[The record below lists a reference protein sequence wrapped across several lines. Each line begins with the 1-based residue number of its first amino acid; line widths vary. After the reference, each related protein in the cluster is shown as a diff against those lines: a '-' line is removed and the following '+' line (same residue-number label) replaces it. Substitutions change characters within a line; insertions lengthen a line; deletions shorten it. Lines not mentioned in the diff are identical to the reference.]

1 MLGTEQVNLIP
12 RMITPLL
19 EGVESIR
26 VTDQVAKSMGLVDN
40 QIVRGVVED
49 RQGLARLIL
58 NNRDFELKSSKKFK
72 PGDVIEFRVKQS
84 RSGITLQAVSTE
96 PTITSSTSNSINS
109 LLSGGDTA
117 KILSLFYRPSQP
129 SSLAKLF
136 SPESINKIM
145 TQIGEK
151 SFDLKMN
158 QLMLSMRSFSPE
170 MARAAMQNSGLFGES
185 MLSKQSV
192 NRSDLKQFLRTILN
206 FISANSPDR
215 IMLNQAIDEIESNQ
229 LEAMYSQKNQGISY
243 NFVIPFSDSDP
254 VEINIEAEEAD
265 ASDTESPD
273 GDNKVG
279 RDWEEDIDD
288 LERLSRNTKIPQNWV
303 VNLYTDSRELGEIWS
318 KVTLKSEMSVE
329 MILWAADQK
338 VFEIA
343 KSGEQFLGELFSGFG
358 ISLGKFV
365 VLNAERPIIEK
376 SLTSPGQVLDVR
388 T

>member
-84 RSGITLQAVSTE
+84 RSGMTLQAVSTE
-96 PTITSSTSNSINS
+96 PTTTSSTSTSINS

-158 QLMLSMRSFSPE
+158 QLMSSMRSFSPE

-243 NFVIPFSDSDP
+243 NFVMPFSDSDP

-265 ASDTESPD
+265 VSDKELPD

-288 LERLSRNTKIPQNWV
+288 RERLSRNTTIPQNWV

-318 KVTLKSEMSVE
+318 KATLKSEMSVE

-376 SLTSPGQVLDVR
+376 ALTGPGQVLDVR

>member
-84 RSGITLQAVSTE
+84 RSGMTLQAVSTE

-265 ASDTESPD
+265 ASDTEAPD
-273 GDNKVG
+273 GENNVG
-279 RDWEEDIDD
+279 RDWDEDIDD
-288 LERLSRNTKIPQNWV
+288 SERLSRNTTIPQNWV

-318 KVTLKSEMSVE
+318 KATLKSEMSVE

-376 SLTSPGQVLDVR
+376 SLTGPGQVLDVR

>member
-84 RSGITLQAVSTE
+84 RSGMTLQAVSTE

-158 QLMLSMRSFSPE
+158 QLMSSMRSFSPE

-229 LEAMYSQKNQGISY
+229 LEAMYSQKNKVISY
-243 NFVIPFSDSDP
+243 NFVIPFFDSDP

-288 LERLSRNTKIPQNWV
+288 FERLSRNTTIPQNWV

-318 KVTLKSEMSVE
+318 KATLKSEMSVE

-376 SLTSPGQVLDVR
+376 SLTGPGQVLDVR

>member
-84 RSGITLQAVSTE
+84 RSGMTLQAVSTE
-96 PTITSSTSNSINS
+96 PTTTSSTSTSINS

-158 QLMLSMRSFSPE
+158 QLMSSMRSFSPE

-265 ASDTESPD
+265 VNDSESPD
-273 GDNKVG
+273 GDIK
-279 RDWEEDIDD
+279 
-288 LERLSRNTKIPQNWV
+288 QNWV

-318 KVTLKSEMSVE
+318 KATLKSEMSVE

-376 SLTSPGQVLDVR
+376 SLTGPGQVLDVR

>member
-26 VTDQVAKSMGLVDN
+26 VTDQVAKLMGLVDN

-84 RSGITLQAVSTE
+84 RSGMALQAVSTE
-96 PTITSSTSNSINS
+96 PTTTSSTSSSINS

-151 SFDLKMN
+151 SFDLKMS
-158 QLMLSMRSFSPE
+158 QLMSSMRSFSPE

-265 ASDTESPD
+265 VSDTESPD

-288 LERLSRNTKIPQNWV
+288 RERLSRNTTILQNWV

-318 KVTLKSEMSVE
+318 KATLKSEMSVE

-376 SLTSPGQVLDVR
+376 SLTGPGQVLDVR

>member
-1 MLGTEQVNLIP
+1 
-12 RMITPLL
+12 
-19 EGVESIR
+19 
-26 VTDQVAKSMGLVDN
+26 
-40 QIVRGVVED
+40 
-49 RQGLARLIL
+49 
-58 NNRDFELKSSKKFK
+58 
-72 PGDVIEFRVKQS
+72 
-84 RSGITLQAVSTE
+84 
-96 PTITSSTSNSINS
+96 
-109 LLSGGDTA
+109 
-117 KILSLFYRPSQP
+117 
-129 SSLAKLF
+129 
-136 SPESINKIM
+136 M

-158 QLMLSMRSFSPE
+158 QLMSSMRSFSPE

-279 RDWEEDIDD
+279 RDREEDIDD
-288 LERLSRNTKIPQNWV
+288 FERLSRNTTIPQNWV
-303 VNLYTDSRELGEIWS
+303 VNLYTDSRELGKIWS
-318 KVTLKSEMSVE
+318 KATLKSEMSVE

-365 VLNAERPIIEK
+365 VLNAERPIVEK
-376 SLTSPGQVLDVR
+376 SLTGPGQVLDVR

>member
-26 VTDQVAKSMGLVDN
+26 VTDQVAKLMGLVDN

-84 RSGITLQAVSTE
+84 RSGMTLQAVSTE
-96 PTITSSTSNSINS
+96 PTTTSSASTSINS

-151 SFDLKMN
+151 SFDLKMS
-158 QLMLSMRSFSPE
+158 QLMSSMRSFSPE

-229 LEAMYSQKNQGISY
+229 LEAIYSQKNQGISY

-265 ASDTESPD
+265 VSDTESPD

-288 LERLSRNTKIPQNWV
+288 RERLSRNTTILQNWV

-318 KVTLKSEMSVE
+318 KATLKSEMSVE

>member
-84 RSGITLQAVSTE
+84 RSGMTLQAVSTE

-192 NRSDLKQFLRTILN
+192 NRADLKQFLRTILN

-288 LERLSRNTKIPQNWV
+288 SERLSRNTTIPQNWV

-318 KVTLKSEMSVE
+318 KATLNSEMSVE

-376 SLTSPGQVLDVR
+376 SLTGPGQVLDVR

>member
-1 MLGTEQVNLIP
+1 
-12 RMITPLL
+12 
-19 EGVESIR
+19 
-26 VTDQVAKSMGLVDN
+26 
-40 QIVRGVVED
+40 
-49 RQGLARLIL
+49 
-58 NNRDFELKSSKKFK
+58 
-72 PGDVIEFRVKQS
+72 
-84 RSGITLQAVSTE
+84 
-96 PTITSSTSNSINS
+96 
-109 LLSGGDTA
+109 
-117 KILSLFYRPSQP
+117 
-129 SSLAKLF
+129 
-136 SPESINKIM
+136 
-145 TQIGEK
+145 
-151 SFDLKMN
+151 
-158 QLMLSMRSFSPE
+158 MRSFSPE

-265 ASDTESPD
+265 VSDTESPD

-288 LERLSRNTKIPQNWV
+288 LERLSRNTTIPQNWV

-318 KVTLKSEMSVE
+318 KATLKSEMSVE

-376 SLTSPGQVLDVR
+376 SLTGPGQVLDVR

>member
-26 VTDQVAKSMGLVDN
+26 VTDQVAKLMGLVDN

-84 RSGITLQAVSTE
+84 RSGMTLQAVSTE
-96 PTITSSTSNSINS
+96 PTTTSSASTSINS

-151 SFDLKMN
+151 SFDLKMS
-158 QLMLSMRSFSPE
+158 QLMSSMRSFSPE

-265 ASDTESPD
+265 VSDTESPD

-288 LERLSRNTKIPQNWV
+288 RERLSRNTTIPQNWV

-318 KVTLKSEMSVE
+318 KATLKSEMSVE

-343 KSGEQFLGELFSGFG
+343 KSGEQFLGELFSGLG
-358 ISLGKFV
+358 ISLRKFV

-376 SLTSPGQVLDVR
+376 SLTGPGQVLDVR

>member
-84 RSGITLQAVSTE
+84 RSGMTLQAVSTE

-158 QLMLSMRSFSPE
+158 QLMSSMRSFSPE

-192 NRSDLKQFLRTILN
+192 NRSDLKQFLRSILN
-206 FISANSPDR
+206 FTSANSPDR

-279 RDWEEDIDD
+279 RDWEEDVDD
-288 LERLSRNTKIPQNWV
+288 LERLSKNNATPQNWV

-318 KVTLKSEMSVE
+318 KATLKSEMSVE

-376 SLTSPGQVLDVR
+376 SLTGPGQVLDVR

>member
-84 RSGITLQAVSTE
+84 RSGMPLQAVSTE

-185 MLSKQSV
+185 MLSKQTV
-192 NRSDLKQFLRTILN
+192 NRSDLKQFLRSILN

-243 NFVIPFSDSDP
+243 NFVIPFFDSDP

-265 ASDTESPD
+265 VSDTESPD

-288 LERLSRNTKIPQNWV
+288 LERLSRNTTIPQNWV

-318 KVTLKSEMSVE
+318 KATLKSEMSVE

-376 SLTSPGQVLDVR
+376 SLTGPGQVLDVR

>member
-1 MLGTEQVNLIP
+1 
-12 RMITPLL
+12 
-19 EGVESIR
+19 
-26 VTDQVAKSMGLVDN
+26 MGLVDN

-84 RSGITLQAVSTE
+84 RSGMTLQAVSTE

-158 QLMLSMRSFSPE
+158 QLMSSMRSFSPE

-206 FISANSPDR
+206 FMSANSPDR

-265 ASDTESPD
+265 VTDT
-273 GDNKVG
+273 DNKVG

-288 LERLSRNTKIPQNWV
+288 LERLSRNTTIPQNWV

-318 KVTLKSEMSVE
+318 KATLKSEMSVE

-376 SLTSPGQVLDVR
+376 SLTGPGQVLDVR

>member
-26 VTDQVAKSMGLVDN
+26 VTDQVAKSIGLVDN

-84 RSGITLQAVSTE
+84 RSGMTLQAVSTE
-96 PTITSSTSNSINS
+96 LTTTSSASTSINS

-151 SFDLKMN
+151 SFDLKMS
-158 QLMLSMRSFSPE
+158 QLMSSMRSFSPE

-243 NFVIPFSDSDP
+243 TFVIPFSDSDP
-254 VEINIEAEEAD
+254 VEINIEAEEVD
-265 ASDTESPD
+265 VSDTESPD

-288 LERLSRNTKIPQNWV
+288 RERLSRNTTIPQNWV

-318 KVTLKSEMSVE
+318 KATLKSEMSVE

-376 SLTSPGQVLDVR
+376 SLTGPGQVLDVR

>member
-84 RSGITLQAVSTE
+84 RSGMTLQAVSTE
-96 PTITSSTSNSINS
+96 PTTTSSASNSINS

-158 QLMLSMRSFSPE
+158 QLMSSMRSFSPE

-192 NRSDLKQFLRTILN
+192 NRSDLKQFLRSILN
-206 FISANSPDR
+206 FTSANSPDR

-229 LEAMYSQKNQGISY
+229 LEAMYSQKNKGISY
-243 NFVIPFSDSDP
+243 NFVIPFFDSDP

-265 ASDTESPD
+265 VSDTESPD

-318 KVTLKSEMSVE
+318 KATLKSEMSVE

-376 SLTSPGQVLDVR
+376 SLTGPGQVLDVR

>member
-26 VTDQVAKSMGLVDN
+26 VTDQVAKSIGLVDN

-84 RSGITLQAVSTE
+84 RSGMTLQAVSTE
-96 PTITSSTSNSINS
+96 LTTTSSASTSINS

-158 QLMLSMRSFSPE
+158 QLMSSMRSFSPE
-170 MARAAMQNSGLFGES
+170 MVRAAIQNSGLFGES

-265 ASDTESPD
+265 VSETESPD

-288 LERLSRNTKIPQNWV
+288 RERLSRNTTIPQKWV

-318 KVTLKSEMSVE
+318 KATLKSEMSVE

-376 SLTSPGQVLDVR
+376 SLTGPGQVLDVR